1 MEAIYKVIYDHP
13 NGDHHESPSV
23 SLKEMDDECNV
34 PRGTCTEETL
44 IEIMKDLFKTRKS
57 TRESNIQIVRTVGG
71 VSKVVYEQKKF

>member
-1 MEAIYKVIYDHP
+1 MEAIYTIIYDHP

-34 PRGTCTEETL
+34 PRGTCTEEIL
-44 IEIMKDLFKTRKS
+44 IETMKDLFKTRKS
-57 TRESNIQIVRTVGG
+57 TRESNIQIVRTMGD